1 MNKNTLI
8 VILIGLLLANLFYT
22 YILIGNK
29 NQFQL
34 ILDEQTVELDSL
46 RQVIKNKIAQ
56 EEERINHAERMYNET
71 KRVADSLKTV
81 SKK

>member
-1 MNKNTLI
+1 MKTNTLI
-8 VILIGLLLANLFYT
+8 VILIVLLLANFFYT

-29 NQFQL
+29 NQYQF

-56 EEERINHAERMYNET
+56 EEERIKHAERMYNET
-71 KRVADSLKTV
+71 KRAVDSLKTV